1 MFKSK
6 ISPMLIE
13 KKKTEVL
20 SSIMWRTFILYR
32 IASGRYNCFP
42 FLLALY
48 FDILSS
54 SLLFSV
60 YFLYFFFVC
69 VESAQSFLAFFNFE
83 LIC

>member
-1 MFKSK
+1 MFKSE

-13 KKKTEVL
+13 KKNG
-20 SSIMWRTFILYR
+20 SSFFNNVAYIYFIQ
-32 IASGRYNCFP
+32 NCLRKVQLFS
-42 FLLALY
+42 FLLSLY